1 MSQYVVKGV
10 KMLRDRLKDMELKL
24 TELADYMQISRP
36 TLYKFIECYDNQ
48 EFEFINNKVLK
59 LFNYITENEF
69 IGKKT
74 VISYIL
80 NNLVE
85 VKPLGEKHG
94 VSVVSRIKK
103 YILENPESKKSKFF
117 EVCITSHFFD
127 EVIFNLVDIAEIARK
142 GKRSEEEKR
151 KLELYRNF
159 VDELKF
165 LYS

>member
-1 MSQYVVKGV
+1 
-10 KMLRDRLKDMELKL
+10 MLRERMKDMDLKL

-48 EFEFINNKVLK
+48 EFDLINSKVLK
-59 LFNYITENEF
+59 LFNYITENEL

-85 VKPLGEKHG
+85 VKPLGEKHE
-94 VSVVSRIKK
+94 VSIATRIKNYMQK
-103 YILENPESKKSKFF
+103 NPESKKSKFF
-117 EVCITSHFFD
+117 EVCITSRFFD
-127 EVIFNLVDIAEIARK
+127 EFIFDLVDVAEIARK
-142 GKRSEEEKR
+142 RKRTESEAR

-159 VDELKF
+159 VDEFKLIHTEGEKKDD
-165 LYS
+165 